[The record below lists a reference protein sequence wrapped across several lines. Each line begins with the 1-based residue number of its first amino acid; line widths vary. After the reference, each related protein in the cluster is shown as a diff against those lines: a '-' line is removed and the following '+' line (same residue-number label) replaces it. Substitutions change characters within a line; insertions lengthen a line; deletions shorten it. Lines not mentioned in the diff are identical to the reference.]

1 MVRLLLTRNTWVWYN
16 RCMNNVTYTL
26 HIERAEEGG
35 FVAFFPAL
43 AGCHTQGETIEE
55 VIAMAKDA
63 LAGYLECLRANGDPI
78 PKEEAH
84 RARSSFDVPLSMSI
98 A

>member
-1 MVRLLLTRNTWVWYN
+1 MH
-16 RCMNNVTYTL
+16 NVTYTV
-26 HIERAEEGG
+26 HIEPDAEGG

-43 AGCHTQGETIEE
+43 PGCHTQGETLEE

-63 LAGYLECLRANGDPI
+63 LAGYLACLRAHGDPI
-78 PKEEAH
+78 PTENSALKPT
-84 RARSSFDVPLSMSI
+84 SFDLPLSMSL

>member
-1 MVRLLLTRNTWVWYN
+1 MHK
-16 RCMNNVTYTL
+16 VTYTV
-26 HIERAEEGG
+26 HIEPVLEGG

-43 AGCHTQGETIEE
+43 PGCHTQGETLEE

-63 LAGYLECLRANGDPI
+63 LTGYIECLRAHGDPI
-78 PKEEAH
+78 PTENVSLKKL
-84 RARSSFDVPLSMSI
+84 SSFDLPLSMSL

>member
-1 MVRLLLTRNTWVWYN
+1 
-16 RCMNNVTYTL
+16 MNSVTYTL
-26 HIERAEEGG
+26 HIEPSDEGG

-43 AGCHTQGETIEE
+43 HGCHTQGETVEE

-63 LAGYLECLRANGDPI
+63 LTGYLECLRENGDPI
-78 PKEEAH
+78 PREETKRTPA
-84 RARSSFDVPLSMSI
+84 SFELPLSLKL

>member
-1 MVRLLLTRNTWVWYN
+1 
-16 RCMNNVTYTL
+16 MNNVTYTL

-35 FVAFFPAL
+35 YVAYFPAL
-43 AGCHTQGETIEE
+43 PGCHTQGETLEE

-63 LAGYLECLRANGDPI
+63 LAGYLDCLRANGDSI
-78 PKEEAH
+78 PQEESK
-84 RARSSFDVPLSMSI
+84 RPQTSFDVPLSVSF